1 MRRLSINRLLVKLF
15 FVVVVLPFSFISSAV
30 LAEGAK
36 ESESVEWVAG
46 KHYKVLPYAVRTRD
60 ASKVEVVELFW
71 YGCPHCYK
79 FNPMVHH
86 WSEGLAD
93 DVDFWLSPA
102 TFGKAWVVHAQAFYA
117 AEVLGIQ
124 EKMHQPLFD
133 AIIRDRKPL
142 GSESELAKFF
152 ANYGVDPKDFKKA
165 YNSFSVKSMVD
176 QANARGRS
184 YRATGVPALIVNGK
198 YRVSASEAGSN
209 ENMLK
214 VVDFLIAKEKGATSK

>member
-1 MRRLSINRLLVKLF
+1 MKHFWAKFILVMTLLPVSLMAGA
-15 FVVVVLPFSFISSAV
+15 VSADSSDNA
-30 LAEGAK
+30 
-36 ESESVEWVAG
+36 EWVAG

-79 FNPMVHH
+79 FNPIVHH
-86 WSEGLAD
+86 WAEGLAD

-102 TFGKAWVVHAQAFYA
+102 TFGAVWKVHAQAFYA
-117 AEVLGIQ
+117 AQVLGVQ

-133 AIIRDRKPL
+133 ARVRDRKPL
-142 GSESELAKFF
+142 SSEAELARFF
-152 ANYGVDPKDFKKA
+152 AGFGVDEKDFKKA
-165 YNSFSVKSMVD
+165 FNSFSVKSKVD

-198 YRVSASEAGSN
+198 YRISATEAGGH
-209 ENMLK
+209 ENMIK
-214 VVDFLIAKEKGATSK
+214 VADFLIEKERASIGK